1 MMARNDENLK
11 SAEDFVR
18 QTLEKNFG
26 QKVDKDRLRE
36 AAEKLC
42 KAIPEPAMA

>member
-1 MMARNDENLK
+1 MARNDENLK

-18 QTLEKNFG
+18 ETLERNFG
-26 QKVDKDRLRE
+26 QKVDKDRLRV

-42 KAIPEPAMA
+42 KAIPEPIPA

>member
-1 MMARNDENLK
+1 MAKNDENLK

-18 QTLEKNFG
+18 SVLSKNFG
-26 QKVDKDRLRE
+26 QSVDASKLRE

-42 KAIPEPAMA
+42 DAIPQRKAA

>member
-1 MMARNDENLK
+1 MAKNDTNLK

-18 QTLEKNFG
+18 ETLRKNFG
-26 QKVDKDRLRE
+26 QNVDKDRLRE

-42 KAIPEPAMA
+42 DAIPEPMPA